1 MKNRDE
7 QRFTASVIYEMEI
20 DLAAV
25 MNTVMR
31 IFSGKADDGK
41 GNLNDK

>member
-7 QRFTASVIYEMEI
+7 QRYTAAVIYEMEI

-25 MNTVMR
+25 MKTVMR
-31 IFSGKADDGK
+31 IFTIQ
-41 GNLNDK
+41 